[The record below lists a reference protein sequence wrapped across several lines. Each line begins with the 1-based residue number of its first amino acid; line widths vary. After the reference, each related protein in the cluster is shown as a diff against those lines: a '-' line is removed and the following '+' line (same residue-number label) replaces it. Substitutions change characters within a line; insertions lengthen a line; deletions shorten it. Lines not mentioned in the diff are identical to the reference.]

1 MSAGQ
6 GRSPDAPIRIGVL
19 AYDGCYAA
27 EIFGLTDL
35 LRIANLVATG
45 SGRPCPFA
53 VEVLGATDTI
63 TAAGGFVLAPQRWHR
78 RLDVLIVPGFDL
90 LPGMDVSPL
99 LAERAAEIAFIRSL
113 GTRGRAVASVCVGA
127 YLVAAAGLLD
137 GRRATTSWLFADD
150 LAACRPEATITSDAV
165 LVTDGHVTTSA
176 AFSAVHDL
184 AMDLVRRHGGDSI
197 ARQTARITLVPD
209 NRTSQAPY
217 VDRRPANTPGFA
229 DDVTGWLAERLADP
243 YDLGRLAT
251 AFHMSTRTLLRRFGA
266 ESGTSPLVR
275 LPDLRVARSQRLLES
290 TDLSSDDV
298 MRSVGYHDAG
308 SFRRQFVSR
317 VGITPAA
324 YRRQFRGVV
333 RP

>member
-1 MSAGQ
+1 MSLSRERKPGEPV
-6 GRSPDAPIRIGVL
+6 RVGVL

-45 SGRPCPFA
+45 SGQPCPFA

-63 TAAGGFVLAPQRWHR
+63 TAAGGFGLAPQRWHR
-78 RLDVLIVPGFDL
+78 RLDVLVVPGFEL
-90 LPGMDVSPL
+90 IPGIDVKPL
-99 LAERAAEIAFIRSL
+99 LAERAAEVGFIRSL
-113 GTRGRAVASVCVGA
+113 GTRGCTVASVCVGA

-150 LAACRPEATITSDAV
+150 LAACTPTATITPDAM
-165 LVTDGHVTTSA
+165 LVTDGSVTTSA

-184 AMDLVRRHGGDSI
+184 AMDLVRRHGGESV

-217 VDRRPANTPGFA
+217 VDRRPANRPGLT
-229 DDVTGWLAERLADP
+229 DDVTNWLAERLADP
-243 YDLGRLAT
+243 YDLSRLAA
-251 AFHMSTRTLLRRFGA
+251 AFHLSTRTLLRRFGA
-266 ESGTSPLVR
+266 EAGTSPLVR
-275 LPDLRVARSQRLLES
+275 LHDLRVARAQRLLES

-298 MRSVGYHDAG
+298 MRSVGYRDAG
-308 SFRRQFVSR
+308 SFRRQFVTR

-324 YRRQFRGVV
+324 YRRQFQGIAEN
-333 RP
+333 